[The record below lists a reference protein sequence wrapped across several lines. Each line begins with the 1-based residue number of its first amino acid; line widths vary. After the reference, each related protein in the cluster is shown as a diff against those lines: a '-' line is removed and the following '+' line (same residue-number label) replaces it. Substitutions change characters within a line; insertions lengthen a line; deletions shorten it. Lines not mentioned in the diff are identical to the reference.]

1 MKNKPFRRECYI
13 YGIQESDYVRMERHH
28 LLEGRGR
35 RQISDR
41 YGLVVDLCTNCHYK
55 AHHDSEFADFLHR
68 TGQRKAMNEQ
78 GWTTAEFIAVFGK
91 NYLEKE

>member
-1 MKNKPFRRECYI
+1 MD
-13 YGIQESDYVRMERHH
+13 SDYIKMHRLHVYQ
-28 LLEGRGR
+28 GRGR

-41 YGLVVDLCTNCHYK
+41 YGLVVDLCQRCHYK

-91 NYLEKE
+91 TYIEKE

>member
-1 MKNKPFRRECYI
+1 MGNKPFRRECYI
-13 YGIQESDYVRMERHH
+13 CGLQESDYVQMERHH

-41 YGLVVDLCTNCHYK
+41 YGLVVDLCTNCHFK
-55 AHHDSEFADFLHR
+55 AHHDSEFMDFLHR

-91 NYLEKE
+91 NYLE

>member
-1 MKNKPFRRECYI
+1 MRRECYI
-13 YGIQESDYVRMERHH
+13 CGLQESDYVRMERHH

-41 YGLVVDLCTNCHYK
+41 YGLVVDLCENCHFK

-68 TGQRKAMNEQ
+68 TGQRKAEANGMSR
-78 GWTTAEFIAVFGK
+78 AEFIELFGK
-91 NYLEKE
+91 NYL